1 MNPIRTDLAAASP
14 RLRESDMP
22 MPLAERLHLQRATLT
37 PSPRESEPDTP
48 AEDTL
53 IPLPEPQSAAMQGF
67 VRDWAKQMFIEK
79 MLYGEEEETGIPPL
93 SIDI

>member
-14 RLRESDMP
+14 RKNELDIP
-22 MPLAERLHLQRATLT
+22 MSLAERLRTQAGTLKSDASD
-37 PSPRESEPDTP
+37 PAPEPDDDTP
-48 AEDTL
+48 V
-53 IPLPEPQSAAMQGF
+53 PLPEPISDMDAL